1 MSVYEFLIDFF
12 YAAKELFLLCLDL
25 LVGLIKGLLLALN
38 EMLFVFPQAYVFW
51 GLTALVL
58 VLIVGDSLNNALQ
71 QDQRRHEAEYQRQL
85 QVLQEI
91 EARQEEKERK
101 RRAAEERAL
110 QIRKTLRLPVGVIK
124 QQQSLR
130 RAQQE
135 HNQRHNRH
143 R

>member
-51 GLTALVL
+51 GLVALVL
-58 VLIVGDSLNNALQ
+58 VLIVGDALNNALQ
-71 QDQRRHEAEYQRQL
+71 QDLRRHEKEYQRQ
-85 QVLQEI
+85 QQIVQEHA
-91 EARQEEKERK
+91 ARLEERER
-101 RRAAEERAL
+101 RRREAEERAQ
-110 QIRKTLRLPVGVIK
+110 QIRKTLRLPVEVIK
-124 QQQSLR
+124 QQQALR
-130 RAQQE
+130 QAQQG
-135 HNQRHNRH
+135 HNQRHKRH